1 MAQWRKVVVSGS
13 SAVLNQISASGDVV
27 PISDAG
33 SSLGSTTRE
42 WNNLYIDGTANIDSL
57 VADTAD
63 INGGTVDN
71 ATIGANTHTTGKFTT
86 VDATTDFTVGG
97 TVITDGQIAEDGNLT
112 MDVTGD
118 LLLDVDGGDV
128 IITDNAANLATI
140 NATKISG
147 SLASTGSFGALTI
160 KDGVTETL
168 SPIITDGAGLGSGT
182 NMWSDLFLATGGKID
197 FANGGITL
205 TETSDVLV
213 QAGGNLRVPR
223 LEIDS
228 AADYIDVSTDL
239 KVIAAADIVLDPGG
253 NNVLPGSN
261 GADDLGASGT
271 KWKDL
276 YVAGTGSFGSLT
288 NDGAVSVTHLTGSF
302 SGAFAGTF
310 DGADNLVDVS
320 GTPSNNQIPT
330 WTDAN
335 TLQGESNLTFDGT
348 HLLVAGGGKYYVRDA
363 GDEYVYS
370 VSDGVLGL
378 VAGSEIDLTATTID
392 INGLV
397 DISGNLTVGGNLDV
411 NGTVT
416 TIDSVNVMISE
427 SFTTH
432 ASGSSTAVDGGIGVQ
447 FRGNGDTRAL
457 GWDASGTRWS
467 LQNDLSYTGSLISP
481 DAYVATVETG
491 TGDGDSQGNPT
502 YGGAT
507 GYGNIYVDT
516 DDGEIWIFA

>member
-397 DISGNLTVGGNLDV
+397 DISGNLTVGGNLIVSGDTTTLSTTNLAV
-411 NGTVT
+411 GDQFIFAATGSAGTNVDAGLIVQSGSLVDSGSALYHDIGSERWAVAKGISSVT
-416 TIDSVNVMISE
+416 TAVTPKQMVV
-427 SFTTH
+427 T
-432 ASGSSTAVDGGIGVQ
+432 TAVSASSPHSSYGEYGV
-447 FRGNGDTRAL
+447 GEMWIETDTQ
-457 GWDASGTRWS
+457 DI
-467 LQNDLSYTGSLISP
+467 LIR
-481 DAYVATVETG
+481 TE
-491 TGDGDSQGNPT
+491 
-502 YGGAT
+502 
-507 GYGNIYVDT
+507 
-516 DDGEIWIFA
+516 